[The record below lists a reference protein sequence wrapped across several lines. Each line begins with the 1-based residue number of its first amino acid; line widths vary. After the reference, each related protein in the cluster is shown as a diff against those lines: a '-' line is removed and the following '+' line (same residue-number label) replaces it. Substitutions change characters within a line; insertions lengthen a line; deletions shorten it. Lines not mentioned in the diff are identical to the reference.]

1 MNNFI
6 KIGVMVTLTL
16 LQGSVMDPANRASGP
31 FLGPMGAVVRKR
43 RAAHCP
49 SGRQAA
55 LLPSPFGY
63 IGNLNGRFLARMK
76 SPSEMKV
83 YCF

>member
-6 KIGVMVTLTL
+6 NTGVMVTLTL
-16 LQGSVMDPANRASGP
+16 ITGIGYGPSKPCLRALSWTY
-31 FLGPMGAVVRKR
+31 GAVARKR

-49 SGRQAA
+49 SGRRAA